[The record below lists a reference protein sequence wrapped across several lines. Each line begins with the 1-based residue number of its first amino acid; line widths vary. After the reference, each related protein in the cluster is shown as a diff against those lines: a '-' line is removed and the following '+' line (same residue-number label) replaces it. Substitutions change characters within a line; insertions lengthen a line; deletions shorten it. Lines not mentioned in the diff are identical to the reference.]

1 MRLLALLL
9 ATTGLSAAQ
18 APPAGFTA
26 LFNGTDLSGWRGG
39 DTADHR
45 RLLAMP
51 EDQRAELLKTWS
63 ADMRQHW
70 KVVDGEL
77 LNDGAGKYATTEKD
91 YGDIELL
98 VEYNMAPMGDS
109 GIYLRNVPQVQIWD
123 HTNAKEF
130 HNGAQKGSGGLWNNS
145 PGAPGKD
152 PLVMADKPAGE
163 WNTLRVVMVGA
174 RVSVWLNGQQTVD
187 HAILENFYDRKVSIP
202 AKGPIC
208 LQTHGAQIKWRHL
221 YVREISGA
229 EANKLL
235 ADKANQGFTSI
246 FNGKDFDG
254 WAGDVDNYEV
264 VDGTIRCKPHKGGNI
279 YQKDDLTDFAARLE
293 FKLPPGGNNGL
304 CIRYPGSGNTA
315 YLGMC
320 ECQVLDDN
328 YEAATN
334 SKIDPRQAHGSAYGM
349 VAAQRG
355 YQRPIGEWNFE
366 EVTVV
371 GPTIKVEL
379 NGFVILN
386 ADLSKVDMATVMANS
401 AHPGKD
407 RAHGFFGF
415 AGHSDPVEF
424 RNIAIRKLEAKK

>member
-9 ATTGLSAAQ
+9 ATTALSAAQ
-18 APPAGFTA
+18 TPPAGFTA
-26 LFNGTDLSGWRGG
+26 LFNGTDLTGWRGG
-39 DTADHR
+39 DTSDQR

-51 EDQRAELLKTWS
+51 EDQRVALLKAWT
-63 ADMRQHW
+63 ADMQRHW

-77 LNDGAGKYATTEKD
+77 RNDGNGKYATTEKD

-123 HTNAKEF
+123 HTNEKEF

-163 WNTLRVVMVGA
+163 WNTVRVVMVGA
-174 RVSVWLNGQQTVD
+174 RVSVWLNGQLTVD
-187 HAILENFYDRKVSIP
+187 HAILENYYDRKVSIP

-208 LQTHGAQIKWRHL
+208 LQTHGAPIKWRNL
-221 YVREISGA
+221 YVREIGGT

-235 ADKANQGFTSI
+235 ADKANDGFKSI

-264 VDGTIRCKPHKGGNI
+264 VDGAIRCRPQKGGNV

-304 CIRYPGSGNTA
+304 CIRYPGSGDTA
-315 YLGMC
+315 YVGMC
-320 ECQVLDDN
+320 ESQVLDDN

-349 VAAQRG
+349 VAAERG

-366 EVTVV
+366 EVTVA

-379 NGFVILN
+379 NGYVILN

-407 RAHGFFGF
+407 RTHGFFGF
-415 AGHSDPVEF
+415 AGHNDPVEF
-424 RNIAIRKLEAKK
+424 RNIAIRKLETK